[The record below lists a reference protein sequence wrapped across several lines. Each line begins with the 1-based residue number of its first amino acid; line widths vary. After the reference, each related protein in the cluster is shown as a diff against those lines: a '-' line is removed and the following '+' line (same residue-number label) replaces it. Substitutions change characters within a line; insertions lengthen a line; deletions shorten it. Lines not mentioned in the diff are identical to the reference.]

1 MSHQRTLLIGGA
13 SGIGY
18 AVAELLSTRGEAIVL
33 AGRNAQKLKHAAD
46 QLQSRGYVV
55 ETVALDIANEL
66 ELQALAKNLGRVDN
80 IVVTAGSQ
88 APAGPLASLDLSAA
102 KQAFDTKFWG
112 SLAIAQHL
120 GHLLNPGGT
129 LTFTSGFLARRTVA
143 GTIVKTTINAA
154 LESAVKILA
163 KELSPL
169 RVNAIS
175 PGLTDTEAYAAME
188 PAARQQM
195 LEKSAAS
202 LPAQRWGRAEDVAK
216 GYLFVID
223 NPFVTGSVI
232 DIEGGAL
239 VS

>member
-1 MSHQRTLLIGGA
+1 MSQQRTLIIGGA

-18 AVAELLSTRGEAIVL
+18 SVAQLLTSRGDAIVL
-33 AGRNAQKLKHAAD
+33 AGRNTQKLQQAAK
-46 QLQSRGYVV
+46 QLS
-55 ETVALDIANEL
+55 EKSSIDTLTLDIANEQ
-66 ELQALAKNLGRVDN
+66 ELRDLAKTLGPVDN

-88 APAGPLASLDLSAA
+88 APGGPLSSVDLSAA
-102 KQAFDTKFWG
+102 KQAFETKFWG

-120 GHLLNPGGT
+120 GGLLKPGGT

-143 GTIVKTTINAA
+143 GTIVKTAMNAA

-169 RVNAIS
+169 RVNAVS
-175 PGLTDTEAYAAME
+175 PGLTDTEAYSAMAPE
-188 PAARQQM
+188 ARQQM
-195 LEKSAAS
+195 LEKAAAA
-202 LPAQRWGRAEDVAK
+202 LPAQRWGRAEDVAN

-239 VS
+239 IN